1 VTEQGDFIDN
11 HGIHTSGQLVATGG
25 SESVAIVEIDRGALE
40 PTAISVNDT
49 VRRLRSV
56 LKDRYPDTRFKVRV
70 TRDVEG
76 SIDIE
81 WTSGPLADEV
91 VTIARDYIS
100 ADYRRGRLPGAEG
113 TDVDQLGPEMNV
125 EDSRYDVSRIEVCRL
140 KADGSVDATR
150 LIQTHEIE

>member
-1 VTEQGDFIDN
+1 MTEQDGFLDN
-11 HGIHTSGQLVATGG
+11 HSAHAPAGSGTVG

-56 LKDRYPDTRFKVRV
+56 LKDRYTDVRFKVRV

-91 VTIARDYIS
+91 VTVARDYIS
-100 ADYRRGRLPGAEG
+100 ADYRHGGLLGDGAE
-113 TDVDQLGPEMNV
+113 VDLPKHGI
-125 EDSRYDVSRIEVCRL
+125 DTKGSHYDVSRIEVCRL
-140 KADGSVDATR
+140 KADGSVDTNRVMQANG
-150 LIQTHEIE
+150 IE